1 MTALPEFPVAVS
13 PEVAPPAVVPPAVV
27 PPAVALPAVV
37 PPAVALP
44 AVALPAVALP
54 AVALPG
60 VTALTREWQLPFPLD
75 ARLTLSVHRRG
86 GGDPAYAVDAGGA
99 VWRTSLTPEGP
110 ATLRVLSRPA
120 NVPAS
125 ASASVPARPTAS
137 VPARP
142 TGSVPARS
150 PAGASG
156 DTLVTA
162 QGWGPGAAWLLDHLP
177 AQLGCHDDKSGFTAC
192 DSVVRELMRRHEDL
206 RVGRSERVF
215 EALVP
220 AVLEQKVVSREAH
233 RAWRFLLVK
242 FGEPAP
248 GPAPAGMRV
257 CPSPRVWARIPSWD
271 WHRAGVEGV
280 RSRTIITAA
289 EVAGRLE
296 EILDMS
302 PADADRRLRSV
313 PGIGPWTSAEIRQRA
328 AGDPDAVSVGDYNL
342 PKAVGWTLA
351 GRITDDAGMLELLA
365 PYAGHR
371 YRVTRLI
378 ELGGARPPRH
388 GPRMSVR
395 DYRAF

>member
-1 MTALPEFPVAVS
+1 MTAAPELPAPVA
-13 PEVAPPAVVPPAVV
+13 AGTVPSGA
-27 PPAVALPAVV
+27 AGLA
-37 PPAVALP
+37 
-44 AVALPAVALP
+44 
-54 AVALPG
+54 
-60 VTALTREWQLPFPLD
+60 REWLLPFPLD
-75 ARLTLSVHRRG
+75 ARLSLSVHRRG
-86 GGDPAYAVDAGGA
+86 GCDPAYAVDPAGA
-99 VWRTSLTPEGP
+99 VWRTCLTPDGP
-110 ATLRVLSRPA
+110 ATLRARSRPA
-120 NVPAS
+120 RTPEVGD
-125 ASASVPARPTAS
+125 PARTPE
-137 VPARP
+137 VGDPAR
-142 TGSVPARS
+142 TLQVGDPART
-150 PAGASG
+150 PEVGASG
-156 DTLVTA
+156 GTLVTA
-162 QGWGPGAAWLLDHLP
+162 QAWGPGAAWLLDHLP
-177 AQLGCHDDKSGFTAC
+177 AQLGGQDDRSGFTAR
-192 DSVVRELMRRHEDL
+192 DPVVRELMRRHEDL
-206 RVGRSERVF
+206 RIGRSERVF

-280 RSRTIITAA
+280 RSRTITTAA
-289 EVAGRLE
+289 EVAGRLD
-296 EILDMS
+296 EILDMT
-302 PADADRRLRSV
+302 AAEADRRLRTV

>member
-1 MTALPEFPVAVS
+1 MTAD
-13 PEVAPPAVVPPAVV
+13 PATA
-27 PPAVALPAVV
+27 PAVAAAPMAAAGPALV
-37 PPAVALP
+37 
-44 AVALPAVALP
+44 
-54 AVALPG
+54 
-60 VTALTREWQLPFPLD
+60 REWLAPFPLD
-75 ARLTLSVHRRG
+75 VPLTLSVHRRG
-86 GGDPAYAVDAGGA
+86 GGDPAYRTDETGT
-99 VWRTSLTPEGP
+99 VWRTSLTPDGP
-110 ATLRVLSRPA
+110 ATVRVLSRRA
-120 NVPAS
+120 ALNG
-125 ASASVPARPTAS
+125 TAT
-137 VPARP
+137 
-142 TGSVPARS
+142 TGTAATGTAATGTV
-150 PAGASG
+150 
-156 DTLVTA
+156 VTGEA
-162 QGWGPGAAWLLDHLP
+162 WGPGAGWLLDSLP
-177 AQLGCHDDKSGFTAC
+177 AQLGVHDDRAGFTARHQ
-192 DSVVRELMRRHEDL
+192 VVGELALRYEGL
-206 RVGRSERVF
+206 RVGRSGRVF

-220 AVLEQKVVSREAH
+220 AVLEQKVVGREAH

-280 RSRTIITAA
+280 RSRTIIAAA

-296 EILDMS
+296 EIRDMS
-302 PADADRRLRSV
+302 AADADRRLRSV

-365 PYAGHR
+365 PYVGHR

-395 DYRAF
+395 DHRAF